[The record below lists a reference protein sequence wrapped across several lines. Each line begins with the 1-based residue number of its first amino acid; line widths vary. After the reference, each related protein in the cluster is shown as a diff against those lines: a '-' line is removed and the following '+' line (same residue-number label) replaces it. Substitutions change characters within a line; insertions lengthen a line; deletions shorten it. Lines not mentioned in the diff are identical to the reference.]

1 MPITQINNIVQGTQ
15 LDNLIG
21 GTKPLNTNNKEEKKN
36 FEDVIK
42 DTIDKVNFQ
51 QVTAD
56 DMKEKFIKGED
67 VSMHEVMLIGQEA
80 QLSMQYLIEVRN
92 KIHDAY
98 QEMNKV
104 QI

>member
-1 MPITQINNIVQGTQ
+1 MPITQINNIVQGAQ

-21 GTKPLNTNNKEEKKN
+21 GVKTLNDNKEDKKS

-56 DMKEKFIKGED
+56 NMKEKFIKGED
-67 VSMHEVMLIGQEA
+67 VSMHEVMLKGQEA
-80 QLSMQYLIEVRN
+80 QLSMQFLIEVRN

-98 QEMNKV
+98 QEMNRV

>member
-1 MPITQINNIVQGTQ
+1 MPITQINNLMQGAK

-21 GTKPLNTNNKEEKKN
+21 ETKPLNLNNKEEKKN
-36 FEDVIK
+36 FEDVII

-56 DMKEKFIKGED
+56 NMKEKFIKGED
-67 VSMHEVMLIGQEA
+67 ISMHEVMLKGQEA

>member
-1 MPITQINNIVQGTQ
+1 MPITQINNLMQGAK

-21 GTKPLNTNNKEEKKN
+21 ETKLLTLNKEEKKN
-36 FEDVIK
+36 FEDVII

>member
-1 MPITQINNIVQGTQ
+1 MPITQINNLMQGAK

-21 GTKPLNTNNKEEKKN
+21 ETKPLNLNNKEEKKN
-36 FEDVIK
+36 FEDVII

-51 QVTAD
+51 QVIAD
-56 DMKEKFIKGED
+56 NMKEKFIKGED
-67 VSMHEVMLIGQEA
+67 VSMHEVMLKGQEA

>member
-1 MPITQINNIVQGTQ
+1 MPITQINNLMQGAK

-21 GTKPLNTNNKEEKKN
+21 EAKPLTLNNKEEKKN
-36 FEDVIK
+36 FEDVII
-42 DTIDKVNFQ
+42 DTIDK
-51 QVTAD
+51 VTAD

>member
-1 MPITQINNIVQGTQ
+1 MPITQINNIVQGAQ

-21 GTKPLNTNNKEEKKN
+21 GAKTLNNKEDKKS

-56 DMKEKFIKGED
+56 NMKEKFIKGED
-67 VSMHEVMLIGQEA
+67 VSMHEVMLKGQEA
-80 QLSMQYLIEVRN
+80 QLSMQFLIEVRN

-98 QEMNKV
+98 QEMNRV

>member
-1 MPITQINNIVQGTQ
+1 MPITQINNLMQGAK

-21 GTKPLNTNNKEEKKN
+21 ETKPLTLNKEEKKN
-36 FEDVIK
+36 FEDVIIV
-42 DTIDKVNFQ
+42 TIDKVNFQ

-67 VSMHEVMLIGQEA
+67 VSMREVMLIGQEA

>member
-1 MPITQINNIVQGTQ
+1 MPITQINNLMQGAK

-21 GTKPLNTNNKEEKKN
+21 ETKPLTLNKEEKKN
-36 FEDVIK
+36 FEDVIIV
-42 DTIDKVNFQ
+42 TIDKVNFQ